1 MCGLIIPP
9 YFLRRDWAEENLK
22 SLRISCDEFCG
33 RKPYSVT
40 PDVQDGIEI
49 VRPHFE
55 GVPPVILRDV
65 SYFCH
70 NLRCALDYLAV
81 ALTPGLDPR
90 TVNFPLFWKGV
101 WNEPLPQNPKTRG
114 TPRQNWD
121 RITDTMNPRAVTVI
135 EGLQPDKAR
144 RNNGTDIDGLFA
156 LYELWNEDKH
166 RNLPVLAADLADAT
180 LTWESTSGDTVRPH
194 LPNPDQMVQDGAPWP
209 CPANAVK
216 VQLNGAVHVC
226 VGVGD
231 PTGFLRLVPYF
242 ERLLRFV
249 EERVIDALY
258 PMAVGIP

>member
-1 MCGLIIPP
+1 
-9 YFLRRDWAEENLK
+9 
-22 SLRISCDEFCG
+22 
-33 RKPYSVT
+33 
-40 PDVQDGIEI
+40 
-49 VRPHFE
+49 
-55 GVPPVILRDV
+55 
-65 SYFCH
+65 
-70 NLRCALDYLAV
+70 
-81 ALTPGLDPR
+81 
-90 TVNFPLFWKGV
+90 
-101 WNEPLPQNPKTRG
+101 
-114 TPRQNWD
+114 
-121 RITDTMNPRAVTVI
+121 MNPRAVTVI